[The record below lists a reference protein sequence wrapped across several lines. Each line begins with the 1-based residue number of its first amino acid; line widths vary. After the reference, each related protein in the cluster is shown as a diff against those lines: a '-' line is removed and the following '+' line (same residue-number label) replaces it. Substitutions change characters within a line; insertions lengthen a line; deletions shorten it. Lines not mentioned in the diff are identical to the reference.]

1 MYKIQEKILSLFAFA
16 FKRLLCQVLYTNKCI
31 PPSCKLHP
39 NRWSRTGTEPS
50 LRGQIVEGLSL
61 IASGRYLSHRL
72 NFILS
77 KQPRSPATEGRNP
90 GAPDL
95 TKNVGS
101 YFSPDLPALTLI
113 SLEPPDLTKNVG
125 SYLSPNLPA
134 LTMISPIT
142 EFFRTKINIIISL
155 QYTTEWNSKLN

>member
-1 MYKIQEKILSLFAFA
+1 MYPSPFVNYTQTTDPVQE
-16 FKRLLCQVLYTNKCI
+16 QN
-31 PPSCKLHP
+31 PP
-39 NRWSRTGTEPS
+39 
-50 LRGQIVEGLSL
+50 RGQIVEGLSL
-61 IASGRYLSHRL
+61 IASGRYLSHWL

-77 KQPRSPATEGRNP
+77 KQHRSPATECRNP
-90 GAPDL
+90 GAPDF

-134 LTMISPIT
+134 PYHRVLPYKNKHYNKSSIYDRMK
-142 EFFRTKINIIISL
+142 FKI
-155 QYTTEWNSKLN
+155 KLNQIWLLSVWVGSSMRYFHI

>member
-1 MYKIQEKILSLFAFA
+1 MYKKKFCPYLPLLLRDCFVKCYTKINVFLPVC
-16 FKRLLCQVLYTNKCI
+16 KR
-31 PPSCKLHP
+31 HP
-39 NRWSRTGTEPS
+39 NHWSRTGTEPS

-61 IASGRYLSHRL
+61 IASGPYLSHWL

-77 KQPRSPATEGRNP
+77 KQHRSPATECRNP
-90 GAPDL
+90 GAPDF

>member
-39 NRWSRTGTEPS
+39 NHWSRTGTEPS
-50 LRGQIVEGLSL
+50 LWGQIVEGLSL
-61 IASGRYLSHRL
+61 IASGRYLSHWL

-77 KQPRSPATEGRNP
+77 KQHRSPATEGRNP

-113 SLEPPDLTKNVG
+113 SLEPPVLTKNVG
-125 SYLSPNLPA
+125 SYLSPNLQA
-134 LTMISPIT
+134 LSMISTIT
-142 EFFRTKINIIISL
+142 ELFLTKINIIISL
-155 QYTTEWNSKLN
+155 QYTTE